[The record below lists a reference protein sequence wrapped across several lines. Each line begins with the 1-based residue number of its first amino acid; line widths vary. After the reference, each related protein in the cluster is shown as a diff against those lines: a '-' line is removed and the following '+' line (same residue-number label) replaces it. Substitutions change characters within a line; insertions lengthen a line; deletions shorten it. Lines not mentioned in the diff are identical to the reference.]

1 MGSLNRT
8 RQAVTLPKLLPCQ
21 AASPQGKTREEALA
35 NIQEAIEGWLKVMEN
50 KREFDP
56 SALVEVIV

>member
-1 MGSLNRT
+1 M
-8 RQAVTLPKLLPCQ
+8 PKLLPCQ
-21 AASPQGKTREEALA
+21 AASPQCKTSEEALA